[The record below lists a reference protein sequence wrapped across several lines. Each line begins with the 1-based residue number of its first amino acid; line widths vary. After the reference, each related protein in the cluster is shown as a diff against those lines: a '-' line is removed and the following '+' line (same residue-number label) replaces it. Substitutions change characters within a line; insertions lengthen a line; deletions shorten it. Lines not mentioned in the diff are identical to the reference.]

1 MACVILQTL
10 LFFMHQANSSASSA
24 SASRVAVQLQED
36 LLRVQGNF
44 AQQSKHKIFG
54 GNSKETCR
62 LPQRARSVV
71 QRLVLPL
78 EIGAKLNA
86 SAKLMKNLSVI
97 VQKWRVIS
105 QKWNVQLHRKSS
117 QKHSGGESGG
127 KLKKTCRLP
136 PQTSGS
142 VVQKKNKSGL
152 NSENGSKCMLHR
164 VVQPLVEPVPLL
176 IPLMQNLNELS
187 LLVHNSSNSKSCS
200 RKIWSV
206 RSEQKRL

>member
-10 LFFMHQANSSASSA
+10 LFFIHQANSSASSA

-62 LPQRARSVV
+62 LPQRAQSVV

-86 SAKLMKNLSVI
+86 KLKLNFVLLFWALTPNLCVSMKNLSVI
-97 VQKWRVIS
+97 LQKWRV
-105 QKWNVQLHRKSS
+105 
-117 QKHSGGESGG
+117 
-127 KLKKTCRLP
+127 
-136 PQTSGS
+136 
-142 VVQKKNKSGL
+142 
-152 NSENGSKCMLHR
+152 NGSKCMLHR
-164 VVQPLVEPVPLL
+164 VVQPLEEPVPLL
-176 IPLMQNLNELS
+176 IPLMQNLRVLLNELS